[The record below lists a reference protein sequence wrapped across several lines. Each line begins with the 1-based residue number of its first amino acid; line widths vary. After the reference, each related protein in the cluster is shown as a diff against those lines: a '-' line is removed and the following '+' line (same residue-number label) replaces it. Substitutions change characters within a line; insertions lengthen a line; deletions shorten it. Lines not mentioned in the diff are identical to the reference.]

1 MNFTKQIVGALTATI
16 ALLLMASVSV
26 TLTGCDTTVNEA
38 DTSSTTTTINNPE
51 EQPFDATGTVS
62 GRVIDRV
69 TSAPIEGATVAIDAV
84 DSTVTTDA
92 AGSFRFSGV
101 PATSDPDGSGAS
113 GTYNVH
119 ITTPEG
125 SSYRSFYT
133 AEVRLTFGIDDV
145 SVGSGP
151 GNNLGASVTFPL
163 AKLNGTINGSVFTQS
178 AFTGDRIPTAGEEI
192 VLYQDLALRYD
203 DDGGPIDNDRVRVA
217 STQTEADGS
226 FTFENV
232 EEAADFDLEI
242 VFAGKEGEFFA
253 GGTIDPETGG
263 GSTVTLEPVDVTSDL
278 PDFNASLVSPSRG
291 ADLGTA
297 EPAFV
302 IAFSTP
308 VAENDYTT
316 PGEPL
321 STSGTP
327 NISND
332 IFIDASAT
340 TAKARNADGE
350 IAVDLSFNSTRDTL
364 TITPVDPLEDGTEYE
379 LEVGGALFNSGDG
392 FVNTYGQFINTGT
405 FGGSTIDFSIG
416 VNEDTPDAP
425 AVAVTDVLP
434 ENRDY
439 GQSSVTAN
447 LEFTPGANSV
457 PLREYEIYR
466 RTADTDDDD
475 GFSDDEFEL
484 VGTIDATNTNFGV
497 IAASNTA
504 SSVPFYGDDGG
515 DYEPIAWRFR
525 AISINGVPSDFSS
538 VIEVGDNVGVGITSA
553 QYVDQDF
560 DGTDDALRM
569 NFDEPISSFPTDAS
583 TFVSIDGADAPSVGD
598 VIEVD
603 SNHRSVLVEIS
614 GGTPNPGIGGDE
626 VEITSLDDFAG
637 NGVDTDQDVATIF

>member
-69 TSAPIEGATVAIDAV
+69 TSAPIEGATVAIDAL
-84 DSTVTTDA
+84 DSTATTDA
-92 AGSFRFSGV
+92 AGSFRFDNV
-101 PATSDPDGSGAS
+101 PATSNVSGTSAS

-125 SSYRSFYT
+125 SAYRPAYT
-133 AEVRLTFGIDDV
+133 AEVTLSFGLDAV

-163 AKLNGTINGSVFTQS
+163 AKLNGTVSGSVFTES
-178 AFTGDRIPTAGEEI
+178 DFTGDRIPTAGEEI
-192 VLYQDLALRYD
+192 VLYQDLALRYN
-203 DDGGPIDNDRVRVA
+203 DDGGSIDTDRVRVA
-217 STQTEADGS
+217 STETGDDGS

-242 VFAGKEGEFFA
+242 VFAGKEGELFEA
-253 GGTIDPETGG
+253 GTIDPETGG
-263 GSTVTLEPVDVTSDL
+263 GSSITLEPSDVTNDL
-278 PDFNASLVSPSRG
+278 PDFDASLVSPNRE

-297 EPAFV
+297 EPEFV

-316 PGEPL
+316 PGDPL
-321 STSGTP
+321 SARSFATP

-332 IFIDASAT
+332 ISIDGAPI
-340 TAKARNADGE
+340 AKARSADGN

-364 TITPVDPLEDGTEYE
+364 TITPVDPLEDGTKYE
-379 LEVGGALFNSGDG
+379 LEVGSALFNSGEG
-392 FVNTYGQFINTGT
+392 FVNTYGQGIDAAT
-405 FGGSTIDFSIG
+405 FGGSSINFSIG

-434 ENRDY
+434 EDRDY
-439 GQSSVTAN
+439 DQSSVTAN

-466 RTADTDDDD
+466 RTADKDDED
-475 GFSDDEFEL
+475 GFGDDEFEL
-484 VGTIDATNTNFGV
+484 VATIDATNTNFGV

-504 SSVPFYGDDGG
+504 SSTPFYGDDGG

-538 VIEVGDNVGVGITSA
+538 VVEVGDNVGIGLTSA
-553 QYVDQDF
+553 AYVDQDS
-560 DGTDDALRM
+560 DGDDDALRL
-569 NFDEPISSFPTDAS
+569 NFDEPVPSFPTDAS

-598 VIEVD
+598 VIEID
-603 SNHRSVLVEIS
+603 PNRREVLVEIS
-614 GGTPNPGIGGDE
+614 GGTPDSFTDE
-626 VEITSLDDFAG
+626 AQISNLDDYAG
-637 NGVDTDQDVATIF
+637 NSVDTDEDIVTIN